1 LLRAAAVGGAAYYA
15 GKKVRAGLGRNAPE
29 AAVEEEEPGAGL
41 SAGLISRLRELSTL
55 KAEGVLTQDEFEAE
69 KQKILSS

>member
-1 LLRAAAVGGAAYYA
+1 VYYA
-15 GKKVRAGLGRNAPE
+15 GKRMRAGLARNAPD
-29 AAVEEEEPGAGL
+29 PGLVDDAPDAGL
-41 SAGLISRLRELSTL
+41 SAGLIGRLRELSTL